1 MAWSAIKPIRCKVA
15 SSLASRQEDQEEGG
29 RGGRAPQKSAND
41 KKKKED
47 FLNSNFTHTIFLIHY
62 WIQMIFF
69 SIPQIMKHLSFL
81 FVLENTQFLQN
92 QIQLSIKKK
101 HIFVAKIYA
110 FNLFFFES
118 FFSNVALFTSYPPS
132 RVEIEQRKLE
142 YFFLPLDVSKH
153 RRVSFVLFPSLPTSF
168 ASLARGAT
176 VHGK

>member
-1 MAWSAIKPIRCKVA
+1 MQLSRFAARWHLPSLPGKKTKRREDVA
-15 SSLASRQEDQEEGG
+15 EE
-29 RGGRAPQKSAND
+29 RRKSQQMT
-41 KKKKED
+41 KKKRED

-110 FNLFFFES
+110 FNLFFLIL
-118 FFSNVALFTSYPPS
+118 LFQCGPF
-132 RVEIEQRKLE
+132 
-142 YFFLPLDVSKH
+142 YFLSAIQSGN
-153 RRVSFVLFPSLPTSF
+153 R
-168 ASLARGAT
+168 AAQA
-176 VHGK
+176 